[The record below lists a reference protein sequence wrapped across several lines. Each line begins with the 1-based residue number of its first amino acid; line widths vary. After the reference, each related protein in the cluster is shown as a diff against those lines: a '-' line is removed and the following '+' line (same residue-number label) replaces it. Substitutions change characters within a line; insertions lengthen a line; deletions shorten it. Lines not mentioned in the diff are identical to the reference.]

1 MATPYSEIYNAAL
14 LNFRDLELLE
24 LPEDR
29 AEEILYG
36 YLKQSIA
43 EFAPICKHNLKDRDE
58 ENKQFNETLT
68 EEEVDI
74 LALGIVAKWLNQK
87 VLFSDNLRD
96 KLSTKDYTY
105 HSRGNLLV
113 PLKDLLTQFKK
124 EFRNRMYLYSYDNGD
139 LSSLHM

>member
-1 MATPYSEIYNAAL
+1 M
-14 LNFRDLELLE
+14 
-24 LPEDR
+24 
-29 AEEILYG
+29 
-36 YLKQSIA
+36 
-43 EFAPICKHNLKDRDE
+43 
-58 ENKQFNETLT
+58 T

-105 HSRGNLLV
+105 RSRGNLLV